1 MKKSCSRV
9 SIVLV
14 VLCTILLVISA
25 PVMSESKQVTII
37 GEINDAYQ
45 IVAKDGNIYEIGDT
59 AVGNEL
65 LTFIGFVAEVTG
77 TVEEEDDVK
86 VIYVAAYKILEE

>member
-1 MKKSCSRV
+1 MKKFFSRFSIGLVMLCS
-9 SIVLV
+9 
-14 VLCTILLVISA
+14 ILLVISA

-45 IVAKDGNIYEIGDT
+45 IVARDGNIYEIGDT
-59 AVGNEL
+59 EIGNEL
-65 LTFIGFVAEVTG
+65 LTFIGSVAEVTG